1 MTADAAAS
9 RPAKREPMTAQ
20 QACEILAK
28 LTVMTADILDLDD
41 RLERLTIRHRDHA
54 AEAT

>member
-1 MTADAAAS
+1 MTTDAAAN

-28 LTVMTADILDLDD
+28 LAVMTADILDLDD

>member
-1 MTADAAAS
+1 MTANTPAN

-20 QACEILAK
+20 QAREILAK
-28 LTVMTADILDLDD
+28 LAVMTTDVLDLDD